1 MHKYRAAAKQ
11 AALYSEENDSSNYNP
26 FRKIRSYE
34 HDLRTL
40 HRAQPLQLSAS
51 PSVPQ
56 SYEEVQKD
64 EETGNRVSEEQFK
77 YSPDVVQT
85 PAENATEVQGPLD
98 EEQGARR
105 SRGPTSAFAFGKSWS
120 RQKLS
125 PVWRQI
131 VLASGSRRSG
141 DVKRTVAD
149 MGRSVISH
157 APLGTK
163 GLPFLQIPG
172 RRSRFMVIEYA
183 KKDGDI
189 FKSTQESADITR
201 DSTRLATGATTG
213 VRMEVPPLRFYEKQ
227 SPRDDD
233 GDISADHQGK
243 SKVQSLRAELLECL
257 SSVCN
262 PVQSRKNGRTLINR
276 SDQFQA
282 HLI

>member
-11 AALYSEENDSSNYNP
+11 AVWYSEENDSPNYNP

-51 PSVPQ
+51 PSAPQ
-56 SYEEVQKD
+56 SDEEVQKD
-64 EETGNRVSEEQFK
+64 EENLHSNSLA
-77 YSPDVVQT
+77 SPAVFT
-85 PAENATEVQGPLD
+85 RRTENATEIQEPLD
-98 EEQGARR
+98 EEQGGRR
-105 SRGPTSAFAFGKSWS
+105 SRGPTSAFAYFKSWS

-183 KKDGDI
+183 KQDGDI
-189 FKSTQESADITR
+189 FKSTQEPADITR

-213 VRMEVPPLRFYEKQ
+213 VRMEVPRLRFYEKQ

-233 GDISADHQGK
+233 RDISADHQGK
-243 SKVQSLRAELLECL
+243 SNVQSLRAELLECL

-262 PVQSRKNGRTLINR
+262 PLQSRENGRTLINR
-276 SDQFQA
+276 SDHFQA
-282 HLI
+282 HQT

>member
-1 MHKYRAAAKQ
+1 MHKYREAAKQ
-11 AALYSEENDSSNYNP
+11 AALYIEEDDSSNYNP

-40 HRAQPLQLSAS
+40 HRTQALQLSAS

-64 EETGNRVSEEQFK
+64 EETGNRVSEEQFE

-105 SRGPTSAFAFGKSWS
+105 SRGPTSAFAFWKSWS
-120 RQKLS
+120 RQKLF

-131 VLASGSRRSG
+131 VPASGSHRSG

-149 MGRSVISH
+149 MGRSVISL

-163 GLPFLQIPG
+163 GLPLLQIPG

-183 KKDGDI
+183 KQDCDI
-189 FKSTQESADITR
+189 FKGTQRGCNEVGNRRYYWCENGSTSF
-201 DSTRLATGATTG
+201 
-213 VRMEVPPLRFYEKQ
+213 RFYEK
-227 SPRDDD
+227 
-233 GDISADHQGK
+233 K

-262 PVQSRKNGRTLINR
+262 PVQSRENGRTLINR
-276 SDQFQA
+276 SDHFQA